1 MDPIYRKAFYSF
13 HSKYRRKCKIEERK
27 YKQQICD
34 EILYSNIKNDPKT
47 FWKVINKIGK
57 GPTI

>member
-27 YKQQICD
+27 YKQQLCDDIC
-34 EILYSNIKNDPKT
+34 SNIKNDPKT